1 MYQIL
6 SIKGWLGNSFDE
18 VCMAAMS
25 IEVLGAVVK
34 QFLCLEVPIISP
46 LALVV
51 KLREIVII
59 KAASQVASVQ
69 IGLGWVA

>member
-1 MYQIL
+1 
-6 SIKGWLGNSFDE
+6 
-18 VCMAAMS
+18 MAAMS

-59 KAASQVASVQ
+59 KAVSQVASVQ